1 MTSPITEPA
10 FAPNMPQLNF
20 KHLRYFW
27 AVASH
32 GAIARAAESLHL
44 TPQTIS
50 GQLRELEDQVGAKLF
65 VKSGRGLALTDTGRV
80 VFAYA
85 DEMFR
90 IGDELQDV
98 LAGRTPGG
106 GLTLNVGVAMVVPK
120 LLTHRVLAPALTLDE
135 PVRLQ
140 CVERPLTELLADLS
154 VHKLDLVLTDSPLN
168 PALNIHAYNHPLGET
183 PSVFCAARAHAA
195 PLRAGFPHSLN
206 GAPMLMPS
214 PHSALRRALDHW
226 LDRIAVKPRVVAE
239 IEDRALMKT
248 FGEAGAGVF
257 TVPQAVEDDVMQK
270 YDVEVIGRTD
280 DVVERYYVISAERRI
295 KHPAVSAITETAR
308 AGLFSAARP
317 LSASPRRLSQTGV

>member
-1 MTSPITEPA
+1 MA
-10 FAPNMPQLNF
+10 HLNL

-27 AVASH
+27 SVASH
-32 GAIARAAESLHL
+32 GSIARAAEILHL

-50 GQLRELEDQVGAKLF
+50 GQLRELEEQVGAKLF
-65 VKSGRGLALTDTGRV
+65 TKSGRGLALTDTGRL
-80 VFAYA
+80 VFSYA

-120 LLTHRVLAPALTLDE
+120 LLTHRVLAPALAMDE

-168 PALNIHAYNHPLGET
+168 PALNIRAYNHPLGET
-183 PSVFCAARAHAA
+183 PSVFCAARSLAA
-195 PLRAGFPHSLN
+195 RLRPGFPQSLD

-214 PHSALRRALDHW
+214 SHSALRRVLDQW
-226 LDRIAVKPRVVAE
+226 LDGLDVKPQVVAE

-257 TVPQAVEDDVMQK
+257 SVPQAVEDDVLQK
-270 YDVEVIGRTD
+270 YDVEIIGRTD
-280 DVVERYYVISAERRI
+280 EVTERFYAISAERRI

-308 AGLFSAARP
+308 SGLFS
-317 LSASPRRLSQTGV
+317 PRRQVPAPTRPQAVEAGG

>member
-1 MTSPITEPA
+1 MA
-10 FAPNMPQLNF
+10 HLNL

-27 AVASH
+27 SVASH
-32 GAIARAAESLHL
+32 GSIARAAEILHL

-65 VKSGRGLALTDTGRV
+65 TKSGRGLALTDTGRL
-80 VFAYA
+80 VFSYA

-120 LLTHRVLAPALTLDE
+120 LLTHRVLAPALAMDE

-168 PALNIHAYNHPLGET
+168 PALNIRAYNHALGET
-183 PSVFCAARAHAA
+183 PSVFCAARPLAA
-195 PLRAGFPHSLN
+195 RLRPGFPQSLD

-214 PHSALRRALDHW
+214 SHSALRRALDQW
-226 LDRIAVKPRVVAE
+226 LDGLDVKPQVVAE

-257 TVPQAVEDDVMQK
+257 SVPQAVEDDVLQK
-270 YDVEVIGRTD
+270 YDVEIIGRTD
-280 DVVERYYVISAERRI
+280 EVTERFYAISAERRI

-308 AGLFSAARP
+308 SGLFS
-317 LSASPRRLSQTGV
+317 PRRQVPAPTRPQAVEAGG